1 MVSIPNSTPASNP
14 SPSYGAKGIC
24 YIVGLVCIVGFF
36 ADMLILGLPP
46 QPGNLQWRLGVL
58 QQFGDRSI
66 ILLFGTALILF
77 GNLSKRRI
85 LKRLSRFCLIG
96 GVVFILLC
104 ILAIADS
111 ISLQQRTITNIST
124 QESQLQTQI
133 RDAQKNPDA
142 IENNVS
148 VEELQK
154 ASKLLSDRAKS
165 LKQNAK
171 SSTIKTGAASISN
184 LVIVGLGLIGLGRYG
199 MSLRK
204 G

>member
-1 MVSIPNSTPASNP
+1 MVSIPNSAPTSS

-46 QPGNLQWRLGVL
+46 QPGNLQWRVSIL

-77 GNLSKRRI
+77 GNIGQRRS
-85 LKRLSRFCLIG
+85 LKRLSRFCLLG
-96 GVVFILLC
+96 GVIFLLLC
-104 ILAIADS
+104 LLAIADS
-111 ISLQQRTITNIST
+111 MALQQRTLTTIST

-133 RDAQKNPDA
+133 RNAQENPDA
-142 IENNVS
+142 IGDNITAED
-148 VEELQK
+148 LQQ
-154 ASKLLSDRAKS
+154 ASQLLANQANS

-171 SSTIKTGAASISN
+171 TSTIKTGAANVSN
-184 LVIVGLGLIGLGRYG
+184 LIIVGLGLIGLGRYG

>member
-1 MVSIPNSTPASNP
+1 MVSIPNSASSTSS

-36 ADMLILGLPP
+36 ADLLILGLPP
-46 QPGNLQWRLGVL
+46 QPGNLQWRINVL

-66 ILLFGTALILF
+66 ILLFGTALILYS
-77 GNLSKRRI
+77 NLNQRRI
-85 LKRLSRFCLIG
+85 LKRLSRLCTIG
-96 GVVFILLC
+96 GVVFILMC

-111 ISLQQRTITNIST
+111 ITLQQQTITNIST
-124 QESQLQTQI
+124 QESQLQIQI
-133 RDAQKNPDA
+133 KDAQKNPDA

-154 ASKLLSDRAKS
+154 ASKLLSDRANS
-165 LKQNAK
+165 LKKNAK
-171 SSTIKTGAASISN
+171 SSAIKTGAASISN
-184 LVIVGLGLIGLGRYG
+184 LVIVGFGLIGLGRYG

>member
-1 MVSIPNSTPASNP
+1 MVSIPNSNPAPVPN
-14 SPSYGAKGIC
+14 PSYGARGIC

-77 GNLSKRRI
+77 GNLNKRRVI
-85 LKRLSRFCLIG
+85 KRLSRLCTIG
-96 GVVFILLC
+96 GVVFILMC
-104 ILAIADS
+104 ILAISDS
-111 ISLQQRTITNIST
+111 ISLQKRTITNIST

-133 RDAQKNPDA
+133 REAQKNPDA

-154 ASKLLSDRAKS
+154 ASKLLADRAYS
-165 LKQNAK
+165 LKKNAK
-171 SSTIKTGAASISN
+171 TSAIKTGAASISN
-184 LVIVGLGLIGLGRYG
+184 LVIVGFGLIGLGRYG